1 MTAETPRPSR
11 RAALVRSPL
20 FKVVMIGV
28 LTVVMLLPLFMIEDV
43 IYERQDRYR
52 QAVAEIGR
60 SWGDPQTMI
69 GPILAIPYRETLTDA
84 QTGRTSIV
92 EQTAYVL
99 PDRLSVEATLAPEI
113 RRRGLFE
120 AAVYTVDLSI
130 EGAIT
135 PPTADL
141 WADREVEI
149 LWRQAEIILL
159 LADQRSVDDGV
170 SITVGDRA
178 IPFEPG
184 VRMPLPYGGDYLGP
198 DDYLVP
204 GGRPAYGAD
213 YGAIRARLTG
223 LEGRGGQTLTFESSL
238 NLRGSDRFM
247 IAPVG
252 RQTNLS
258 VAAPW
263 PDPSFIGAFLPSGAA
278 ITEEGFDAQWSV
290 SYFGRSYPQGW
301 LSSVEGDAPFLAM
314 PQSTFGVRLYQTVD
328 TYQQVE
334 RSAKYGMLFVVFTFT
349 ALFLFEVTQRRRVHI
364 IQYGLVGLALCI
376 FYLLLLSFAERFGF
390 GPAYALGAASIV
402 TEIGLYAR
410 AVMGGWRPAG
420 LLAAVLAGLYAALYL
435 LLQLEDLALMIG
447 SIGLFVG
454 LGAVMYA
461 TRRIDWHAADAEEAG
476 G

>member
-43 IYERQDRYR
+43 IHERQGRYR

-60 SWGDPQTMI
+60 SWGDPQTVI
-69 GPILAIPYRETLTDA
+69 GPILAIPYRETLTDPS
-84 QTGRTSIV
+84 TGRTSVID
-92 EQTAYVL
+92 QTAYVL
-99 PDRLSVEATLAPEI
+99 PDQLSAEATLAPEV

-149 LWRQAEIILL
+149 LWRQAEVILL
-159 LADQRSVDDGV
+159 LTDQRSVDDGI

-184 VRMPLPYGGDYLGP
+184 VRMPLPSSGV
-198 DDYLVP
+198 DYLVP
-204 GGRPAYGAD
+204 GGSPAYGSD
-213 YGAIRARLTG
+213 YGAIRARTPG
-223 LEGRGGQTLTFESSL
+223 LETLGGQALPFATSL
-238 NLRGSDRFM
+238 SLRGSDRFM

-252 RQTNLS
+252 RQTDLS

-263 PDPSFIGAFLPSGAA
+263 PDPSFIGAFLPSGST

-290 SYFGRSYPQGW
+290 SYFGRSYPQSW

-314 PQSTFGVRLYQTVD
+314 PESTFGVRLYQTVD

-349 ALFLFEVTQRRRVHI
+349 ALFLFEVTRGRRVHI

-390 GPAYALGAASIV
+390 GPAYALGTAAIV

-461 TRRIDWHAADAEEAG
+461 TRRIDWHGAETAETG